1 MTSYHNPVQRYLS
14 NISCAEE
21 YVRELTMKT
30 FSASGGVPV
39 IALRGNVRTT
49 LFLWALVPGGGWV
62 WCMVATNKRGLKL
75 EDVDVQ
81 V

>member
-1 MTSYHNPVQRYLS
+1 
-14 NISCAEE
+14 
-21 YVRELTMKT
+21 MKT

-49 LFLWALVPGGGWV
+49 LLLWALVPVGGWV